1 MPEMLIRETKGMNEV
16 DTLRFLADKFL
27 GKIVFS
33 TSFGLEDQVITDMIF
48 SNDTAIKLVTL
59 DTGRLFEET
68 YKTHNR
74 TLAKYGKKIHVY
86 FPVKEDVERLLTRK
100 GPYSFYESVENRKEC
115 CNIRK
120 VEPIKRALE
129 DMDVWVTGLRSGQS
143 SDRQQLKKFEYDE
156 NYGLI
161 KYNPLIDWPLEKVQE
176 YVKNNHVPYNV
187 LHDRGFISIG
197 CSPCTRAIQPG
208 DDFRKGRWWWENNSS
223 KECGLHSK

>member
-1 MPEMLIRETKGMNEV
+1 MQRELKEMPEMLIRETQGMNEV
-16 DTLRFLADKFL
+16 DTLRYLADKFL

-100 GPYSFYESVENRKEC
+100 V
-115 CNIRK
+115 
-120 VEPIKRALE
+120 
-129 DMDVWVTGLRSGQS
+129 S
-143 SDRQQLKKFEYDE
+143 SLF
-156 NYGLI
+156 
-161 KYNPLIDWPLEKVQE
+161 
-176 YVKNNHVPYNV
+176 
-187 LHDRGFISIG
+187 
-197 CSPCTRAIQPG
+197 
-208 DDFRKGRWWWENNSS
+208 
-223 KECGLHSK
+223 